1 MYHQQ
6 KVSTGRW
13 SMAFCRK
20 PDEKENSRSIMPKI
34 GAIFLILSMVMT
46 ALGRPDQTARAQ
58 TASGSITQTT
68 AGDFGAVCASLSE
81 VSISD
86 AGGGEVRLRASLE
99 DYFDGNAVD
108 AGRWVVGNVYSWYTV
123 PPTVSNGV
131 LTLDSAYL
139 RSQMNMQSL
148 PVRFF
153 EARALQRAG
162 ANNAGW
168 PDLGFYRALPPLDP
182 NAVTSDTA
190 MRLFISRDT
199 NTTYVRG
206 RDGDGS
212 APLYDVDIPT
222 LNLQQYHVFR
232 VEWYTDRTD
241 FFVDGVFQ
249 ATMPGVSTLNTY
261 AFLYHQSPTTQ
272 GSSPMQV
279 DWVRAGAYPSTGT
292 YTSCVLDAGGSALW
306 QGFNSQIDLPAGTSM
321 ALQTRTSSDGMAWS
335 DWSPTVDGQI
345 SSPAGRFLQYQ
356 LTLNTA
362 NPLVSPELRE
372 ITFNYELLPVN
383 TPEATSTFTPLPTST
398 ATLEPS
404 PTLTLQP
411 TDTPAPT
418 PTFTASPLPSPTA
431 SPSPLPTFTAT
442 SPLPTSTSTPTFTA
456 TLPPPTSTS
465 TPTPTPQNSGVTDD
479 FNRPDST
486 NLGASWTE
494 RVGDWQIVSGTL
506 RNASVG
512 GDAVVTYTG
521 TYSNV
526 QASADARFA
535 SNAGTI
541 SLGVRLGAFS
551 GGVPNSGYVAELF
564 SSGLVIL
571 WRIDNWTQLGSY
583 QIAGY
588 QPSQAITFALSASG
602 SIVRVDVNGITRI
615 TATNTAFTS
624 GAVGLWSYA
633 STAVNQHILDN
644 FNLVDFS
651 QTTPTATPVVQPTS
665 TSTST
670 PTQTPLPT
678 ATATPASGSSGS
690 VVHDT
695 VSDFAQVCAALSN
708 VTVSDAR
715 GGEVRLAAP
724 VEDYFNGNTVDTA
737 QWVAGNVYTWYTVP
751 PSVGNGVLTLDSA
764 YLRSQANL
772 QSLPVRFFEARAL
785 QRATTANAGWP
796 DLGFYRAL
804 PPLDP
809 NSVTDDSA
817 IRLFVSRD
825 TNTTYV
831 RARDG
836 GASAPLID
844 IDIPTID
851 LRSYHLF
858 RIEWTATESR
868 FFVDGVLQATIPGVS
883 TFNTWVFLYN
893 QTPQTSG
900 GSPMQ
905 VDWVRAGAY
914 PSGGS
919 YTSCIQDAGSTV
931 PWQSVASTADLP
943 AGTGLNIET
952 RTSDDGV
959 SWSPW
964 AQTSGNTI
972 VSPAGRYLQYRL
984 NLSSGNVLLSPEVQ
998 RIVLTYALPSGG
1010 ATATATSVPTATSL
1024 PSSTPTPLPSA
1035 TFTASPTAIVASPTF
1050 TATPLPSAT
1059 PTATATATRT
1069 STPLPSATPTATA
1082 TATPTRTPT
1091 LTPSATLT
1099 PTVLPDLIF
1108 ADGFEGGNL
1117 LAWSSSVT
1125 GGGDLSAS
1133 TAAALRGSYG
1143 LRALINDNTAIYV
1156 VDDTPAAEARYRARF
1171 YFDPNSIS
1179 MTSGNAHYIFYGYSG
1194 TLVTARIEF
1203 RRYSGAYQVRAQ
1215 TRNNGSTFLTTSYV
1229 TISDAPHSLEID
1241 WRASTAA
1248 GASNGWLTFWVDG
1261 VQVGSITGVDNDTRR
1276 IDSVRLGAVD
1286 GIDSGTR
1293 GTEFFDSFESRRLN
1307 YIGP

>member
-1 MYHQQ
+1 MSKKQ
-6 KVSTGRW
+6 KVSIGGRW
-13 SMAFCRK
+13 IAFRPK
-20 PDEKENSRSIMPKI
+20 PDEKKNSRLITPRF
-34 GAIFLILSMVMT
+34 GAVFLILVVALT
-46 ALGRPDQTARAQ
+46 ALGRPVQIARAQ
-58 TASGSITQTT
+58 TTSGSVTQTT
-68 AGDFGAVCASLSE
+68 AGDFGAVCASLSD
-81 VSISD
+81 VSVSD

-99 DYFDGNAVD
+99 DYFDGAAVD
-108 AGRWVVGNVYSWYTV
+108 TGRWVVGNVYSWYTT
-123 PPTVSNGV
+123 PPTVGNGA
-131 LTLDSAYL
+131 LTLDASYL

-162 ANNAGW
+162 AGNAGW

-222 LNLQQYHVFR
+222 LNLQQYHLFR
-232 VEWYTDRTD
+232 VEWYADRTD
-241 FFVDGVFQ
+241 FLVDGVIQ
-249 ATMPGVSTLNTY
+249 ASVPGVSTLNTY
-261 AFLYHQSPTTQ
+261 AFLYHQAPTTQ

-292 YTSCVLDAGGSALW
+292 YTSCVLDAGGNALW
-306 QGFNSQIDLPAGTSM
+306 QSFNQGVDLPNGTAL
-321 ALQTRTSSDGMAWS
+321 ALQTRTSSDGAAWS
-335 DWSPTVDGQI
+335 DWSPAVDGQI

-356 LTLNTA
+356 LTLSTT
-362 NPLVSPELRE
+362 NPLVSPELRD

-383 TPEATSTFTPLPTST
+383 TPVATSTFTPLPTST

-404 PTLTLQP
+404 PTLPLQP
-411 TDTPAPT
+411 SDTPTPT
-418 PTFTASPLPSPTA
+418 PTFTVTSSPPTG
-431 SPSPLPTFTAT
+431 TFT
-442 SPLPTSTSTPTFTA
+442 PTPTFTA
-456 TLPPPTSTS
+456 TLPLPTGTS
-465 TPTPTPQNSGVTDD
+465 TPTPTPQISGITDD

-486 NLGASWTE
+486 NLGVSWTE
-494 RVGDWQIVSGTL
+494 RAGDWQIVSGTL
-506 RNASVG
+506 GNASVG
-512 GDAVVTYTG
+512 GDAVATYAG

-526 QASADARFA
+526 QASVDARFS
-535 SNAGTI
+535 SNAGTV
-541 SLGVRLGAFS
+541 SVGVRLGAFS
-551 GGVPNSGYVAELF
+551 GGIPNSGYVAELF
-564 SSGLVIL
+564 SSGLVTL

-588 QPSQAITFALSASG
+588 QPAQATTLALSASG
-602 SIVRVDVNGITRI
+602 SIVRVDINGITRI
-615 TATNTAFTS
+615 TATNTAFAS

-644 FNLVDFS
+644 FNLVDLS
-651 QTTPTATPVVQPTS
+651 QTTPTATPVAQPTS
-665 TSTST
+665 TFTST
-670 PTQTPLPT
+670 PTQAPSPMP
-678 ATATPASGSSGS
+678 TATPAPGSSGS
-690 VVHDT
+690 IVHDT
-695 VSDFAQVCAALSN
+695 LSDFARMCAVLDN
-708 VTVSDAR
+708 VTVSDAG
-715 GGEVRLAAP
+715 GGEVRLAAS
-724 VEDYFNGNTVDTA
+724 VEDYFNGNAVDTA
-737 QWVAGNVYTWYTVP
+737 RWVAGNVYTWYTAP
-751 PSVGNGVLTLDSA
+751 PSVANGVLTLDSA

-772 QSLPVRFFEARAL
+772 QSAPVRFFEARAL

-809 NSVTDDSA
+809 NSVTNDSA

-836 GASAPLID
+836 GSSAPLID

-858 RIEWTATESR
+858 RIEWNTTETR
-868 FFVDGVLQATIPGVS
+868 FYVDGALQATIPGVS
-883 TFNTWVFLYN
+883 TLNTWVFLYN

-919 YTSCIQDAGSTV
+919 YTSCVQDAGSTAQ
-931 PWQSVASTADLP
+931 WQSVSLTADLP
-943 AGTGLNIET
+943 VGSGLNIQT

-959 SWSPW
+959 TWTPW
-964 AQTSGNTI
+964 AQVAGNTI

-998 RIVLTYALPSGG
+998 RIGLTYAALSGG
-1010 ATATATSVPTATSL
+1010 PTATATGLPTATPL
-1024 PSSTPTPLPSA
+1024 PSFTATPLPSA
-1035 TFTASPTAIVASPTF
+1035 TPAATNTPTPTFTPTVVTSPTF

-1059 PTATATATRT
+1059 PTATGT
-1069 STPLPSATPTATA
+1069 S
-1082 TATPTRTPT
+1082 TPTRTPT
-1091 LTPSATLT
+1091 LTPTAVS
-1099 PTVLPDLIF
+1099 DLIF

-1125 GGGDLSAS
+1125 GGGDLSVN
-1133 TAAALRGSYG
+1133 TGAALGGVYG
-1143 LRALINDNTAIYV
+1143 LRALINDNSAIYV
-1156 VDDTPAAEARYRARF
+1156 VDDTPAAETRYRARF

-1179 MTSGNAHYIFYGYSG
+1179 MSNGNAHYIFYGYSG
-1194 TLVTARIEF
+1194 TSVVATRIEF
-1203 RRYSGAYQVRAQ
+1203 RRSSGVYQVRAQ
-1215 TRNNGSTFLTTSYV
+1215 IRNNGSTFLTTGYV
-1229 TISDAPHSLEID
+1229 TISDAPHFLEID
-1241 WRASTAA
+1241 WRASTAP
-1248 GASNGWLTFWVDG
+1248 GASNGGLTFWVDG
-1261 VQVGSITGVDNDTRR
+1261 VQAGSITGVDNDTRR
-1276 IDSVRLGAVD
+1276 IDAVWLGAVG

-1307 YIGP
+1307 FIGP